1 MSLSERLR
9 LAAIERA
16 REGGYEINHDVL
28 ERAGVIDLRKQGRQL
43 IPNVGPSVQLRLPII
58 GDSAGVGN
66 LFGDKLTEPGHIRSG
81 GNATAQITDAGF
93 GEVDETT
100 TIDLTGA
107 TLDPMLDAQP
117 TTPCQRCSNVA
128 KRDLIDIF
136 NSTEYYSCDG
146 CGHMWQQKKH

>member
-43 IPNVGPSVQLRLPII
+43 IPNVGPSVDLRLPII

-66 LFGDKLTEPGHIRSG
+66 LFGDKLTELFGDKLTEPGHIRSG
-81 GNATAQITDAGF
+81 DNATAQITDAGF

-107 TLDPMLDAQP
+107 THRSDA
-117 TTPCQRCSNVA
+117 
-128 KRDLIDIF
+128 
-136 NSTEYYSCDG
+136 
-146 CGHMWQQKKH
+146 